1 MYRHA
6 GLRMSPS
13 PARTEADDV
22 ESEICAQLLK
32 RREEIDQEIAKF
44 TSRKEKEFR
53 EFEKELRSKKKRS
66 KSPTLRSST
75 SPSRAAKPEPGAL
88 GLVADGDKPRA
99 NGSATKVPLQERRVK
114 TPPPSKPTLSL
125 DKLTINGTSTP
136 RKEQA
141 TPPAALQRLSRSPS
155 NQHLAFTPPRVRSP
169 KPPIPGTND
178 RNDTSLSGVFTP
190 AFLPLLD
197 SNHDSSST
205 GTPEPSLKP
214 PVPVETIA
222 ALALTAP
229 DPTKPKPRLQR
240 SFTDPTS
247 RNPNTSSGKPSA
259 LRTPS
264 GTLRSKRKRVTFQ
277 LADSAIVEPSSSY
290 EETATPSP
298 RLTSPNSEQDPLASE
313 GARQKNERRSQSLPE
328 TDQFYSRDNDPD
340 RPGGVDL
347 DAEAAQQEEINSPP
361 PLLRQSS
368 HSEGNEDFVGARILD
383 SRRLLRS
390 DSAGSGDLLSSSLPE
405 RAADGGSGV
414 GFFELDEELS
424 SPDAKRTS
432 FEAGDAE
439 LDDDDERDEQGERGT
454 RGVKDEEED
463 LFDIDDDNNDDAT
476 AEAEHK
482 SQNSSRSRGKR
493 KTKPATSKGKAMMLP
508 DDDDA
513 RDQEESIKYGSFTAS
528 SLPVDIVSSTGG
540 MAGRFAG
547 SFGR

>member
-1 MYRHA
+1 
-6 GLRMSPS
+6 MSPS
-13 PARTEADDV
+13 PARTEADDT
-22 ESEICAQLLK
+22 ESEICAQLVK
-32 RREEIDQEIAKF
+32 RREEIDHEIAKF

-66 KSPTLRSST
+66 KSPTLRSSP
-75 SPSRAAKPEPGAL
+75 SPSRPAKSEAGAL
-88 GLVADGDKPRA
+88 GLLADGNKAQA
-99 NGSATKVPLQERRVK
+99 NGSASKVPLQERRVK

-136 RKEQA
+136 RKEQ
-141 TPPAALQRLSRSPS
+141 TTPAALQRLSRSPS

-169 KPPIPGTND
+169 KPFIPGSTD
-178 RNDTSLSGVFTP
+178 RNDTSLAGVFTP

-197 SNHDSSST
+197 SGHDSSST

-214 PVPVETIA
+214 AVPVETIA

-229 DPTKPKPRLQR
+229 DPTKAKPRLQR
-240 SFTDPTS
+240 SFTEPTLRS
-247 RNPNTSSGKPSA
+247 PTTSSGKPSA
-259 LRTPS
+259 LRTPA
-264 GTLRSKRKRVTFQ
+264 GGLRSKRKRVTFQ

-298 RLTSPNSEQDPLASE
+298 RLTSPNGEEDPLASA
-313 GARQKNERRSQSLPE
+313 GARQKDERRTKSLPGS
-328 TDQFYSRDNDPD
+328 DQFYSVDNNPD
-340 RPGGVDL
+340 RPGGVDV
-347 DAEAAQQEEINSPP
+347 DAEAAEQEGVNSPP

-390 DSAGSGDLLSSSLPE
+390 DSAGSGDLSSSLPE

-424 SPDAKRTS
+424 SPDANRTS
-432 FEAGDAE
+432 FEDGDGHLE
-439 LDDDDERDEQGERGT
+439 DHDGQGEGEREEPDLFDLDDDESGAQVGRE
-454 RGVKDEEED
+454 
-463 LFDIDDDNNDDAT
+463 
-476 AEAEHK
+476 
-482 SQNSSRSRGKR
+482 SRSRGKR
-493 KTKPATSKGKAMMLP
+493 KAKPTKKGGAMMLP
-508 DDDDA
+508 DDDDT
-513 RDQEESIKYGSFTAS
+513 RDQEESVKYGSFTAS